1 MPAETIL
8 IALCTYNERDNI
20 EALLPEIW
28 QHVPQADILVVDDN
42 SPDGTGT
49 LVAEWMTRE
58 PRLRLLSRPGK
69 LGLGTAT
76 LAAFQY
82 AVDQGYTWVLN
93 LDADFSHPPATLPA
107 LLAETAGHD
116 VVLASRY
123 VAGGGVVGWPWYR
136 HVMSRS
142 INLYARCL
150 LRLPVRDCSGSFRA
164 YRVALLQRLDLGRFL
179 STGYS
184 VLEELLY
191 RLRRQ
196 GARFCEVPYIYAERR
211 YGDSKIRL
219 SEGFRAGLII
229 LRLAL
234 GLGG

>member
-1 MPAETIL
+1 MTVDSL
-8 IALCTYNERDNI
+8 LVALCTYNERENI

-28 QHVPQADILVVDDN
+28 RVAPQAHILVVDDN

-49 LVAEWMTRE
+49 LVADWMTRE

-76 LAAFQY
+76 LAALQF
-82 AVDQGYTWVLN
+82 AVDHRYEWVAN
-93 LDADFSHPPATLPA
+93 LDADFSHPPRILAD
-107 LLAETAGHD
+107 LLRQTPNHD

-123 VAGGGVVGWPWYR
+123 VAGGGVDGWPWHR
-136 HVMSRS
+136 HVMSWA
-142 INLYARCL
+142 INLYARLL
-150 LRLPVRDCSGSFRA
+150 LRLPVRDCSGSFRV
-164 YRVALLQRLDLGRFL
+164 YRVALLRQLDLKKFL

-191 RLRRQ
+191 HLRRR
-196 GARFCEVPYIYAERR
+196 GARFCEVPYRYAERR
-211 YGDSKIRL
+211 YGQSKIRL
-219 SEGFRAGLII
+219 SEGLRAGWII

>member
-1 MPAETIL
+1 MTVDSL
-8 IALCTYNERDNI
+8 LVALCTYNECENI

-28 QHVPQADILVVDDN
+28 RVVPQAHILVVDDN

-49 LVAEWMTRE
+49 LVADWMTRE
-58 PRLRLLSRPGK
+58 PRLRLLARPGK

-76 LAAFQY
+76 LAALQY
-82 AVDQGYTWVLN
+82 AVDHNYAWVAN
-93 LDADFSHPPATLPA
+93 LDADFSHPPDTLES
-107 LLAETAGHD
+107 LLRQTPGHD

-123 VAGGGVVGWPWYR
+123 VPGGGVAGWPWYR
-136 HVMSRS
+136 HAMSWS
-142 INLYARCL
+142 INLFARLL
-150 LRLPVRDCSGSFRA
+150 LRLPVRDCSGSFRV
-164 YRVALLQRLDLGRFL
+164 YRVAQVRQLDLGRFL

-196 GARFCEVPYIYAERR
+196 GARFCEVPYQFAERR
-211 YGDSKIRL
+211 HGYSKIRL
-219 SEGFRAGLII
+219 TEGLRAGLII

-234 GLGG
+234 GMAG

>member
-1 MPAETIL
+1 MTVDSIL
-8 IALCTYNERDNI
+8 VALCTYNERENI

-28 QHVPQADILVVDDN
+28 RVVPQAHILVVDDN

-49 LVAEWMTRE
+49 LVADWMTRE
-58 PRLRLLSRPGK
+58 PRLKLLARPGK

-76 LAAFQY
+76 LAALQFAIDHNY
-82 AVDQGYTWVLN
+82 GWVAN
-93 LDADFSHPPATLPA
+93 LDADFSHPPKILAP
-107 LLAETAGHD
+107 LLSRTADHD

-123 VAGGGVVGWPWYR
+123 VPGGGVDGWPWYR
-136 HVMSRS
+136 HGMSWA
-142 INLYARCL
+142 INLYARLL
-150 LRLPVRDCSGSFRA
+150 LRLPVRDCSGSFRV
-164 YRVALLQRLDLGRFL
+164 YRVALLRQIELRRFL

-191 RLRRQ
+191 QLRRR
-196 GARFCEVPYIYAERR
+196 GARFCEVPYRYAERR
-211 YGDSKIRL
+211 HGQSKIRL
-219 SEGFRAGLII
+219 SEGLRAGLII

>member
-1 MPAETIL
+1 MTVESL
-8 IALCTYNERDNI
+8 LVALCTYNERENI

-28 QHVPQADILVVDDN
+28 RVVPHAHVLVVDDN

-49 LVAEWMTRE
+49 LVADWMTRE

-76 LAAFQY
+76 LAALQF
-82 AVDQGYTWVLN
+82 AVDHHYAWVAN
-93 LDADFSHPPATLPA
+93 LDADFSHPPAILAA
-107 LLAETAGHD
+107 LLRQSPNHD

-123 VAGGGVVGWPWYR
+123 VPGGGVDGWPWYR
-136 HVMSRS
+136 HVMSRA
-142 INLYARCL
+142 INLYARWL
-150 LRLPVRDCSGSFRA
+150 LWLPVRDCSGSFRV
-164 YRVALLQRLDLGRFL
+164 YRVELLGRIDLRTFL
-179 STGYS
+179 SKGYS

-191 RLRRQ
+191 HLRRQ
-196 GARFCEVPYIYAERR
+196 GARFREVPYRYAERR
-211 YGDSKIRL
+211 HGQSKIRL
-219 SEGFRAGLII
+219 TEGLRAGLII